1 MKNESADFPDVKD
14 HLTIRQAAKALGV
27 SYATANRR
35 VANGTLKAT
44 FIGGIYLIPRE
55 EIKNFRPRMAGR
67 PRKSVPKW
75 RVSSKDNEQIAT
87 SIEGELRAGIGEK
100 EFRRALGKVQRDER
114 LLFSGTIARYV
125 LSGEREPRR
134 VQFLLI
140 WRQTAMP
147 PQEKVEETLNVL
159 RETLSSVLDWGKT
172 RTETL
177 RVWMHT

>member
-1 MKNESADFPDVKD
+1 MP
-14 HLTIRQAAKALGV
+14 
-27 SYATANRR
+27 
-35 VANGTLKAT
+35 
-44 FIGGIYLIPRE
+44 P
-55 EIKNFRPRMAGR
+55 
-67 PRKSVPKW
+67 W
-75 RVSSKDNEQIAT
+75 RVSPEGSEQIAT
-87 SIEGELRAGIGEK
+87 SIEGDLRAGTGEK

-114 LLFSGTIARYV
+114 LLFTGTIARYV

-147 PQEKVEETLNVL
+147 PQEKVDETLNIL
-159 RETLSSVLDWGKT
+159 RETLSSVLDWEGA